1 MAQLIISQV
10 SMSLD
15 GGRTFG
21 NCMSVPDVHLPRGLY
36 FGLSASTG
44 HLADNHD
51 IISMEVF
58 EGAPLDEEERALLRK
73 SETEAV
79 RFIHIELQSGV

>member
-1 MAQLIISQV
+1 
-10 SMSLD
+10 MSLD

-21 NCMSVPDVHLPRGLY
+21 SCMSVADVHLPRGLY

-58 EGAPLDEEERALLRK
+58 EGAPLDEEEAAILHDSEKAAVGLVLLGILWYI
-73 SETEAV
+73 SV
-79 RFIHIELQSGV
+79 YHFCN